1 MKNSN
6 TALGVVSFRI
16 KHVLQLRATQVTDK
30 YIEKRF
36 ERKEDDTH
44 ISTF

>member
-16 KHVLQLRATQVTDK
+16 KHVEQLRATQVTDK
-30 YIEKRF
+30 YIKKRF